1 MNLETAFTVDAP
13 AAKVF
18 AALLDLEALAACLPG
33 ARLEPVSGDAFQG
46 ALRPSVGGEARECVG
61 TLRAVDADEDGRS
74 ASAALRAREVAGPG
88 FATALLGGKVTE
100 ADGGSRVELTV
111 DGRVAAPGVS
121 EDDARPEAERL
132 LAELAA
138 SLEPSLAERAAKVPE
153 PAPAAPAP
161 AAPEPER
168 EAPPLAAAADSA
180 RRALPVPAGAA
191 LGTVA
196 AAGAAVLG
204 AVLLRRR
211 PRRGAWVEIRYRW

>member
-1 MNLETAFTVDAP
+1 MILETAFTIEAP
-13 AAKVF
+13 AGKVF

-33 ARLEPVSGDAFQG
+33 ASLEPVSGDATLQG
-46 ALRPSVGGEARECVG
+46 ALRPTVGGAARDCVG

-74 ASAALRAREVAGPG
+74 ASAALQAREVAGPG
-88 FATALLGGKVTE
+88 FATALLRGKVTE
-100 ADGGSRVELTV
+100 ADGGSRVELAV

-132 LAELAA
+132 LGELAA

-153 PAPAAPAP
+153 PAPE
-161 AAPEPER
+161 PEP
-168 EAPPLAAAADSA
+168 EAPPLAAAAESA
-180 RRALPVPAGAA
+180 RRALPVPVGAA
-191 LGTVA
+191 LGTAA
-196 AAGAAVLG
+196 AAGAAVL